1 VQIAYEELEQ
11 YLGLRDDVIKAAVGL
26 VDYWE
31 SLQIQGIRAGLLP
44 PGAELLAAVDA
55 LRSWDADRG
64 LRGPGAT
71 GEQEVR
77 EGPAQRAGDHEG
89 TEHQG

>member
-1 VQIAYEELEQ
+1 VQIAYEELEE
-11 YLGLRDDVIKAAVGL
+11 YLGLRDDVIRAAIKV
-26 VDYWE
+26 VDYWKT
-31 SLQIQGIRAGLLP
+31 LQSQRLKVGALP

-77 EGPAQRAGDHEG
+77 ESPAQRAGDHEG
-89 TEHQG
+89 AERQG